1 MNCPYCERYGI
12 IAEVIQ
18 VDNLSRCAKC
28 LRDMSCPITLS
39 NKDKI
44 FHRQHWGVLEEK
56 EATT

>member
-12 IAEVIQ
+12 VAEVIQ
-18 VDNLSRCAKC
+18 AKNLSRCAKC
-28 LRDMSCPITLS
+28 LQDMSCPINLS
-39 NKDKI
+39 NTDRI